1 MKKYRFRIFGDNA
14 EKLDV
19 PHDGDL
25 PILFETVFYSNEDEG
40 AINKMTDEIFKLVN
54 NPQRVG
60 APMSKGKAEPIE

>member
-19 PHDGDL
+19 PHDGVL
-25 PILFETVFYSNEDEG
+25 PILFEAVFYSNEDED
-40 AINKMTDEIFKLVN
+40 ALDKMTDEIFKVVN

-60 APMSKGKAEPIE
+60 APMSKGKVEPM